1 MFLLTKYLFIGNLLV
16 TGDGQGVIQYMDEAF
31 HEVFV
36 MKEAHTEPV
45 RGLSYSPL
53 DSKLV
58 SCSDDNFI
66 HIWSASNDKPEM
78 TLTGHQMDV
87 KCVDWHPYRA
97 LIASGSRDSSV
108 KLWDPKTGN
117 CLSTLAGHKKQVNNC
132 IWNQN
137 GNWLATGSKDGLI
150 KIYDIRMMKEIEI
163 LKGHNYDVTSM
174 AWHPQHESLLLSGGY
189 DGSLIYWLV
198 GGNQAPH
205 TIIADAHKQSID
217 VIKWH
222 PHGHCVITAS
232 HDGILKFWC
241 REPPGAVLDD
251 ADKEKNKEFQ
261 NVNDNPIYNHGPLN
275 IGAPS
280 IIPLQPL
287 IPVEDRGGSGQPN
300 YQPQYQPN
308 MGRGGHGVRFA
319 PNGGGGRGFVGGRG
333 DNKRPRYEN

>member
-1 MFLLTKYLFIGNLLV
+1 
-16 TGDGQGVIQYMDEAF
+16 
-31 HEVFV
+31 
-36 MKEAHTEPV
+36 MKEAHNGPV

-53 DSKLV
+53 NSKLV
-58 SCSDDNFI
+58 SCSDDNLL
-66 HIWSASNDKPEM
+66 HIWSVNNDKPEM

-87 KCVDWHPYRA
+87 KCVDWHPHRS

-108 KLWDPKTGN
+108 KLWDPKSGS
-117 CLSTLAGHKKQVNNC
+117 CVSTLAGHKKQVNNC

-150 KIYDIRMMKEIEI
+150 KIYDIRMMKETEI

-174 AWHPQHESLLLSGGY
+174 SWHPQHESLLLSGGY

-205 TIIADAHKQSID
+205 TVIADAHKQSID

-222 PHGHCVITAS
+222 PHGHCVSTAS

-241 REPPGAVLDD
+241 REPPGSVLDD
-251 ADKEKNKEFQ
+251 EGNKEKPKEFQ
-261 NVNDNPIYNHGPLN
+261 NVGDNPIYNHGPLN

-287 IPVEDRGGSGQPN
+287 IPVEDRGGGGGQQS
-300 YQPQYQPN
+300 YQPHYQP
-308 MGRGGHGVRFA
+308 MSRGGHGGRFSQ
-319 PNGGGGRGFVGGRG
+319 NVV
-333 DNKRPRYEN
+333 KRPRYEN